1 VKSSPL
7 QCKYRSL
14 TDLSV
19 PPGQSGR
26 EGSKVERM
34 ESKGLPKLL
43 KRVNERICAL
53 RADSLDAE
61 AEFFCECGHRDCAEQ
76 IELTP
81 RSYLLRRGL
90 FLLAPGHESP
100 RGEVPLPLT
109 P

>member
-1 VKSSPL
+1 
-7 QCKYRSL
+7 
-14 TDLSV
+14 
-19 PPGQSGR
+19 
-26 EGSKVERM
+26 VERM

-109 P
+109 T